1 MKPLEPGSIVI
12 VSGVPGAGKTTVARL
27 LASRCDRAAHIERD
41 LIGQH
46 LIVSGL
52 VPPQGPPQDEADR
65 QLALSRRNIVLLA
78 NSFTEAG
85 FLSVIDDVV
94 ISPANTEGSPT
105 AAYGYYLSELQARP
119 IRFVQLTPS
128 LEAVRARDAGRHK
141 QVFDLWGH
149 LDAEMRTWPEPR
161 PGLWL
166 DTTNMAAD
174 ETVDAILAGASKA
187 VVAR

>member
-1 MKPLEPGSIVI
+1 MEPGSVVI

-27 LASRCDRAAHIERD
+27 LAGRFERAAHIERD
-41 LIGQH
+41 VVGHQ

-52 VPPQGPPQDEADR
+52 VPPQGPPQDEAER
-65 QLALSRRNIVLLA
+65 QLQLSRRNIVLLA

-85 FLSVIDDVV
+85 FLTVIDDVV
-94 ISPANTEGSPT
+94 ISPGVPRSSPT
-105 AAYGYYLSELQARP
+105 AAYRFYLAELRARP

-128 LEAVRARDAGRHK
+128 LEVVRARDAARHK

-149 LDAEMRTWPEPR
+149 LDAEMRAWPEPR

-166 DTTNMAAD
+166 DTSDLSAM
-174 ETVDAILAGASKA
+174 ETADAILGRAAEA
-187 VVAR
+187 VVVP